1 MLERYRNQQMKKG
14 GKLIKKYIQYFVQR
28 KNRISEQIKHHIDK
42 LAESSLCRM
51 CEEKGEEKGET
62 VRYAVRECKQKT
74 QKEYKRRHD
83 SYASLVHWNLCKK
96 YKLQS
101 IEKRNQE
108 DLGHEKYN
116 NLRLWEHS
124 KVRQRNRM
132 NS

>member
-1 MLERYRNQQMKKG
+1 MLEKYRNQQIKKG
-14 GKLIKKYIQYFVQR
+14 GKLIEKYIQYFVQR

-51 CEEKGEEKGET
+51 CEEKGKEKGET

-74 QKEYKRRHD
+74 QKEYKRQHD
-83 SYASLVHWNLCKK
+83 SYASLLHWNLYKK

-108 DLGHEKYN
+108 DLGHEKC
-116 NLRLWEHS
+116 
-124 KVRQRNRM
+124 
-132 NS
+132 NSCTCDCGSTRKYDKEIG